1 MKKDGKIC
9 IFAIDTFIVVIT
21 MKFFTI
27 NKATLAFI
35 SMLTALSA
43 HAQHR
48 LVVADKDTH
57 EPIAQASIYT
67 KENGKFH
74 SAISNDDGVAVVNF
88 DFRRLTFSH
97 LNYERRVLTSL
108 SDTVFLSPRY
118 RETAE
123 VVVRNIEPKWIREK
137 LRQVVKT
144 KRKVYFSQPRVLS
157 YDYQT
162 QSIDRHSYYSYQ
174 SKGLMQMKSL
184 DHDHY
189 SLSQAEGHIV
199 SVDSTRLTDVANLR
213 RMLYEDFVDELDG
226 GFINSH
232 RFGQNGEFESAN
244 KNELELVFRS
254 KKHND
259 DRGRIVIDTARCV
272 IRSAYRI
279 TGTSTNKRERMSAV
293 LLSLARIMSGYRID
307 KWNRTYHV
315 SYVEL
320 PDGTMYPGEV
330 SYKCYIE
337 GYDKEEDPVINEYD
351 QQSGGGFPNM
361 EASLRL
367 TAAPSLPDSIAWVE
381 LPGSWYLRLSSDKER
396 QQEISLSHLPAV
408 FDIYKEEENQ

>member
-189 SLSQAEGHIV
+189 SLSQAEGRIV
-199 SVDSTRLTDVANLR
+199 SVDSTLLTDVANLR

-226 GFINSH
+226 GFISSH

-367 TAAPSLPDSIAWVE
+367 TATPSLPDSIAWVE

>member
-189 SLSQAEGHIV
+189 SLSQAEGRIV
-199 SVDSTRLTDVANLR
+199 SVDSTLLTDVANLR

-226 GFINSH
+226 GFISSH

-351 QQSGGGFPNM
+351 QESGGGFPNM

-367 TAAPSLPDSIAWVE
+367 TATPSLPDSIAWVE

>member
-1 MKKDGKIC
+1 MRLFTMKK
-9 IFAIDTFIVVIT
+9 AALTIVSV
-21 MKFFTI
+21 
-27 NKATLAFI
+27 
-35 SMLTALSA
+35 LTAFSA

-67 KENGKFH
+67 KENGKFN
-74 SAISNDDGVAVVNF
+74 SAISNDEGVAVVNF
-88 DFRRLTFSH
+88 EFRRLTFSH
-97 LNYERRVLTSL
+97 LNYERRVLTTL

-118 RETAE
+118 RETTE
-123 VVVRNIEPKWIREK
+123 VVVLNVEPKWIREK
-137 LRQVVKT
+137 LRKVVKT
-144 KRKVYFSQPRVLS
+144 KQKVYFAQPRVLG

-162 QSIDRHSYYSYQ
+162 QSIDRHSYYAYQ

-189 SLSQAEGHIV
+189 HLCQTEGRIV
-199 SVDSTRLTDVANLR
+199 SVDSTVLTDVVNLR
-213 RMLYEDFVDELDG
+213 RMLYEDFVEELDG
-226 GFINSH
+226 GFISSH
-232 RFGQNGEFESAN
+232 RFSQNGEFESAN

-279 TGTSTNKRERMSAV
+279 TGTSSNKRERMSSV
-293 LLSLARIMSGYRID
+293 LLSMARLLSGYRVD

-315 SYVEL
+315 NYVEL

-330 SYKCYIE
+330 SYKFYME
-337 GYDKEEDPVINEYD
+337 TYDKESDPVIKEYE
-351 QQSGGGFPNM
+351 QQSGAGFPNM
-361 EASLRL
+361 EATLRL

-396 QQEISLSHLPAV
+396 LQEISLSHLPAI
-408 FDIYKEEENQ
+408 FDIYKEED

>member
-1 MKKDGKIC
+1 MKKWSLIL
-9 IFAIDTFIVVIT
+9 IT
-21 MKFFTI
+21 T
-27 NKATLAFI
+27 
-35 SMLTALSA
+35 LTALTTK
-43 HAQHR
+43 AQHR

-57 EPIAQASIYT
+57 DPIAQASIYT
-67 KENGKFH
+67 KENGKFY
-74 SAISNDDGVAVVNF
+74 SAISNDQGEAVINF
-88 DFRRLTFSH
+88 DFKRLTFSH
-97 LNYERRVLTSL
+97 LNYERKVVTIL
-108 SDTVFLSPRY
+108 SDTIFLSPRY

-123 VVVRNIEPKWIREK
+123 VIVLNIEPKWIREK

-144 KRKVYFSQPRVLS
+144 KQKVYFSQPRVLS

-162 QSIDRHSYYSYQ
+162 QSIDPHSYYSYQ

-184 DHDHY
+184 EHDRY
-189 SLSQAEGHIV
+189 SLSQTEGHII

-232 RFGQNGEFESAN
+232 RFSENGEFNSAN

-279 TGTSTNKRERMSAV
+279 TGTETNKRERMSPL
-293 LLSLARIMSGYRID
+293 LLSMARAISGYRVD

-315 SYVEL
+315 SYAEL
-320 PDGTMYPGEV
+320 SDGTMYPVDV
-330 SYKCYIE
+330 SYKCYMEI
-337 GYDKEEDPVINEYD
+337 YDKSEDPDEKNYD

-361 EASLRL
+361 EATLHLS
-367 TAAPSLPDSIAWVE
+367 AAPSLPDSIAWTQ

-396 QQEISLSHLPAV
+396 QQEIKLSHLPAI
-408 FDIYKEEENQ
+408 FDIFREEDEN